1 MSQIKQVKGKA
12 VVVRGHDIDTD
23 RIIPARY
30 LKEITFNRMGEFP
43 FFDERF
49 DTEGKP
55 KEHPFNDPRFQG
67 AEVLLVNRN
76 FGCGSSRE
84 HAPQALFRWGIK
96 AIVGES
102 FGPIFTGNCVMMG
115 IPTVM
120 VSAEEMAGLMDLVES
135 EPNIELTVNL
145 EDRKLY
151 HKDGQAV
158 AFEIHD
164 SHHNALTTGSWDS
177 TSLLLANMDKV
188 KNTAGALPYI
198 GNFKAPAPL

>member
-1 MSQIKQVKGKA
+1 MSQITNVKGRA

-30 LKEITFNRMGEFP
+30 LKEITFSRMGEFP
-43 FFDERF
+43 FIDERF
-49 DTEGKP
+49 DAEGKATD
-55 KEHPFNDPRFQG
+55 HPFNQACFQG
-67 AEVLLVNRN
+67 AEILLVNRN

-115 IPTVM
+115 IPTVT
-120 VSAEEMAGLMDLVES
+120 VNAKEMEQLMSLVEA
-135 EPNIELTVNL
+135 EPGTELTVDL
-145 EDRKLY
+145 EDRKLRY
-151 HKDGQAV
+151 KEQQLPFD
-158 AFEIHD
+158 IHD

-177 TSLLLANMDKV
+177 TSVLLENMDQV
-188 KNTAGALPYI
+188 ETTARRLPYTNDFA
-198 GNFKAPAPL
+198 GPAPL